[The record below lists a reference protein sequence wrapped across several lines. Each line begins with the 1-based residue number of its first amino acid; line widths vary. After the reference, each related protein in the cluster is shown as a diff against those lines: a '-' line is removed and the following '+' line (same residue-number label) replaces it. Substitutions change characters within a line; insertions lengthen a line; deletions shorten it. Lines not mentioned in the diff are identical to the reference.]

1 MTAHKSQEHN
11 AQCKAPALYRT
22 EHALP
27 CGERERATIER
38 VIKQSNTPFADIGP
52 ERRQPRYIRDSL
64 LLLRALSHYWPSEH
78 LTVDPPTLHDYGRG
92 VTATASEM

>member
-1 MTAHKSQEHN
+1 MLNVKLQPFTAARAS
-11 AQCKAPALYRT
+11 LRR
-22 EHALP
+22 
-27 CGERERATIER
+27 ERERATIER